1 MRLAPG
7 WLRNW
12 SLLRAAAPNAELG
25 KLRRDDLPVRRRI
38 DLLVDMEDAPVES
51 DEEGPTLGKW
61 LVFVD
66 NTISRGD
73 SLRRIAQQ
81 GVINAQRLCKGLV
94 GFRIIDT
101 DRKIRDVEPPDLFA
115 TLTE

>member
-1 MRLAPG
+1 
-7 WLRNW
+7 
-12 SLLRAAAPNAELG
+12 
-25 KLRRDDLPVRRRI
+25 
-38 DLLVDMEDAPVES
+38 MEDAPVES
-51 DEEGPTLGKW
+51 DEERPALSKW

-66 NTISRGD
+66 HTIGRGD
-73 SLRRIAQQ
+73 DLRRIAQQ

-101 DRKIRDVEPPDLFA
+101 DGKMRDVEAPDLFA